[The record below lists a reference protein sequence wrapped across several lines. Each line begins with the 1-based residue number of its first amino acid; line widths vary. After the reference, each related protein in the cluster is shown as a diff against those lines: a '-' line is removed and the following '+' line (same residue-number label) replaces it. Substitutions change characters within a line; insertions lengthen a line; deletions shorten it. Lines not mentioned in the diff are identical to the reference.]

1 MFQVL
6 RKVDYDSLSNEELAS
21 WLDDQFQTKIANQQ
35 QEQAKKDKI
44 KWRLWLDK
52 TDKMQKWGIE
62 FNKHVPKSLGKSLF
76 YICESSTT
84 YFYQNYVSR
93 ISLHYTWPLFFE
105 KFPLGQI
112 WLPKISKQWW
122 DEIWQGE
129 KQIAQK
135 TGYNKKHPEGFHPQE
150 ASGLQAENFPL
161 TALNILICGIYPL
174 ILCDYIH
181 TSSDLVFVYIPDRAF
196 KYSQMIEGR
205 TLYQELLWKIPHVF
219 NDQWTFDGF
228 RGPKTAVDVNL
239 INPIKQ
245 LGYFDWF
252 IGQISNRMCDIVA
265 ISDPFVRE
273 QLGMTINRAI
283 CDAQLCITCEL
294 PYMSK
299 FFFFGCLDKLANLA
313 LLLNMETNEIVAW
326 KRLVDKQFL
335 SKEVLAALKGIPDSA
350 GEYLRW
356 IVKHALEEMKLGDL
370 SPQDLRD
377 IRNSQHGYKLR
388 FKTFERLMEKTGEIN
403 NDITLIVTPLI
414 LFFLSKKWKIK

>member
-1 MFQVL
+1 MLRVL
-6 RKVDYDSLSNEELAS
+6 RKVNYDSLSNKELAS
-21 WLDDQFQTKIANQQ
+21 WMDDQFQTKIAIQQ
-35 QEQAKKDKI
+35 QEQAKDKI
-44 KWRLWLDK
+44 DWHAEINE
-52 TDKMQKWGIE
+52 TSQMQNWGIE
-62 FNKHVPKSLGKSLF
+62 FNKHVPKSLEKSLF
-76 YICESSTT
+76 YICKSSTT

-122 DEIWQGE
+122 DEIWLGE
-129 KQIAQK
+129 KQITQR
-135 TGYNKKHPEGFHPQE
+135 TDYNAKHPEGFHPQE

-161 TALNILICGIYPL
+161 TALNILLSGIYPL

-181 TSSDLVFVYIPDRAF
+181 TSSDLVFIYIPDRTF
-196 KYSQMIEGR
+196 KHSQMIEGG
-205 TLYQELLWKIPHVF
+205 TLYQELLWKIHHVF

-228 RGPKTAVDVNL
+228 RGPKTAANVSL

-252 IGQISNRMCDIVA
+252 IGQISNRMCDIVD
-265 ISDPFVRE
+265 ISDPFARE

-299 FFFFGCLDKLANLA
+299 YFFFGCLDKLANLA
-313 LLLNMETNEIVAW
+313 LLLNMETDETEAW
-326 KRLVDKQFL
+326 KRLLNEQFL
-335 SKEVLAALKGIPDSA
+335 NKEVLSKLKDIPDSA

-356 IVKHALEEMKLGDL
+356 IVKHVLEEMKLDNL

-377 IRNSQHGYKLR
+377 IRNSQHGYTLR
-388 FKTFERLMEKTGEIN
+388 ANTFERLMEKTGEIN

-414 LFFLSKKWKIK
+414 LFFLSKKWEIK